1 MQEAVNNQIE
11 RMTPQSIPARCC
23 DHLVLAMN
31 GVATVA
37 GMGATHG
44 PKNMG
49 SHSQRLIKFLPL
61 LNVQSTP
68 NEINAEPLESVF
80 LIDHSQLL
88 DAKLTTVDNFHPGN
102 GQRLIL
108 IGVAVF
114 CMVGLFCLPGLSQH
128 CYLECLLSV

>member
-1 MQEAVNNQIE
+1 MQEAVNNQIQ

-37 GMGATHG
+37 GVGATRG

-68 NEINAEPLESVF
+68 NEINTEPPESVF
-80 LIDHSQLL
+80 LMDHSLLL
-88 DAKLTTVDNFHPGN
+88 DAKLITIDNFHPGN
-102 GQRLIL
+102 GQRFIL
-108 IGVAVF
+108 IGVAGSVWLAF
-114 CMVGLFCLPGLSQH
+114 FACQVSASTAI
-128 CYLECLLSV
+128 LSVY